1 MDGDRERAKGCEIA
15 GVVCS
20 DEAQGPCVED
30 RGVSSDESEFTRSG
44 LHSNVMKYDG
54 KYIRTKTE
62 SGHVWV
68 HCIVG
73 VIGCES
79 MDRLD
84 CKRLYRCLQ
93 SSHAGSSL
101 RKLQRLWKMEILYL

>member
-1 MDGDRERAKGCEIA
+1 MDGDREQAKGYEIA
-15 GVVCS
+15 GVVCL

-30 RGVSSDESEFTRSG
+30 RRVSSDECEFTRSV
-44 LHSNVMKYDG
+44 LHSNAMKYDG
-54 KYIRTKTE
+54 KYVRTKTE
-62 SGHVWV
+62 SGHIWV

-84 CKRLYRCLQ
+84 CKCPYRRSQ
-93 SSHAGSSL
+93 SSHAGNSL
-101 RKLQRLWKMEILYL
+101 RKLQRLWKTEMLCL